1 MTLTAAPAFGDTSGF
16 LGVVMLDTR
25 FPRPPGDIGHPDA
38 FGVPVRQHV
47 VRGAWPGTIVQ
58 TAAGLRGAGVA
69 PAFVRAVQALE
80 AEGARAITTSCGFLV
95 LLQAELQAAARVPV
109 VTSSLL
115 QLPELLARQARVGVL
130 TISAAALGPEHLLA
144 AGVPADRLADA
155 VVQGVD
161 PAGEF
166 ATAILGNRDTLD
178 MDRACREVVDAAVAL
193 KRREPS
199 LQAVVLEC
207 TNLPPYRQAVEA
219 ATGLKTW
226 ALTDDD
232 RLLSWR
238 HR

>member
-1 MTLTAAPAFGDTSGF
+1 MTLTAASPSGETGF

-25 FPRPPGDIGHPDA
+25 FPRPPGDVGHPDA
-38 FGVPVRQHV
+38 FGVPVRRHV

-58 TAAGLRGAGVA
+58 TAAGLRAAGVA

-80 AEGARAITTSCGFLV
+80 AEGARAVTTSCGFLV
-95 LLQAELQAAARVPV
+95 LLQDELQAAARVPV

-115 QLPELLARQARVGVL
+115 QLPGLLAHQARVGVL

-144 AGVPADRLADA
+144 AGVPAGRLADV

-178 MDRACREVVDAAVAL
+178 MDKASREVVDAALAL
-193 KRREPS
+193 RRREPS

-226 ALTDDD
+226 ALTDDE
-232 RLLSWR
+232 RLLRPWC
-238 HR
+238 

>member
-1 MTLTAAPAFGDTSGF
+1 
-16 LGVVMLDTR
+16 MLDTR
-25 FPRPPGDIGHPDA
+25 FPRPPGDVGHPDA
-38 FGVPVRQHV
+38 FGVPVRRHV

-58 TAAGLRGAGVA
+58 TAAGLRAAGVA
-69 PAFVRAVQALE
+69 PAFARAVQALE
-80 AEGARAITTSCGFLV
+80 AEGARAVTTSCGFLV
-95 LLQAELQAAARVPV
+95 LLQDELQAAARVPV

-115 QLPELLARQARVGVL
+115 QLPGLLAHQARVGVL
-130 TISAAALGPEHLLA
+130 TISAAALGLEHLLA
-144 AGVPADRLADA
+144 AGVPAGRLADV

-178 MDRACREVVDAAVAL
+178 MDKASREVVDAALAL
-193 KRREPS
+193 RRREPS

-226 ALTDDD
+226 ALTDDE
-232 RLLSWR
+232 RLLRPWC
-238 HR
+238 

>member
-1 MTLTAAPAFGDTSGF
+1 MTLTAASPSGETGF

-25 FPRPPGDIGHPDA
+25 FPRPPGDVGHPDA
-38 FGVPVRQHV
+38 FGVPVRRHV
-47 VRGAWPGTIVQ
+47 VRGAWPGKIVQ
-58 TAAGLRGAGVA
+58 TAAGLRAAGVA
-69 PAFVRAVQALE
+69 PAFVQAVQALE
-80 AEGARAITTSCGFLV
+80 AEGARAVTTSCGFLV
-95 LLQAELQAAARVPV
+95 LLQDELQAAARVPV

-115 QLPELLARQARVGVL
+115 QLPGLLARQARVGVL

-144 AGVPADRLADA
+144 AGVPAGRLADV

-178 MDRACREVVDAAVAL
+178 MDKASREVVDAAVAL

-199 LQAVVLEC
+199 LEEVVLEC

-226 ALTDDD
+226 ALTDDE
-232 RLLSWR
+232 RLLGPWS
-238 HR
+238 

>member
-1 MTLTAAPAFGDTSGF
+1 
-16 LGVVMLDTR
+16 MLDTR
-25 FPRPPGDIGHPDA
+25 FPRPPGDVGHPDA
-38 FGVPVRQHV
+38 FGVPVRRHV

-58 TAAGLRGAGVA
+58 TAAGLRAAGVA

-80 AEGARAITTSCGFLV
+80 AEGARAVTTSCGFLV
-95 LLQAELQAAARVPV
+95 LLQDELQAAARVPV

-115 QLPELLARQARVGVL
+115 QLPGLLAHQARVGVL
-130 TISAAALGPEHLLA
+130 TISAAALGLEHLLA
-144 AGVPADRLADA
+144 AGVPAGRLADV

-178 MDRACREVVDAAVAL
+178 MDKASREVVDAALAL
-193 KRREPS
+193 RRREPS

-226 ALTDDD
+226 ALTDDE
-232 RLLSWR
+232 RLLRPWC
-238 HR
+238 

>member
-1 MTLTAAPAFGDTSGF
+1 
-16 LGVVMLDTR
+16 MLDTR
-25 FPRPPGDIGHPDA
+25 FPRPPGDVGHPDA
-38 FGVPVRQHV
+38 FGVPVRRHV

-58 TAAGLRGAGVA
+58 TAAGLRAAGVA
-69 PAFVRAVQALE
+69 PAFARAVRVLE
-80 AEGARAITTSCGFLV
+80 AEGARAVTTSCGFLV

-115 QLPELLARQARVGVL
+115 QLPGLLASQARVGVL
-130 TISAAALGPEHLLA
+130 TISAAALGSEHLLA
-144 AGVPADRLADA
+144 AGVPAGRLADV

-226 ALTDDD
+226 ALTDDE
-232 RLLSWR
+232 RLLSWS